1 MTPRLVTIRFSHY
14 NEKARWALER
24 CGVAYDEEPHLPLL
38 HAFGVMRVRLSGGNQ
53 DRTSTRYSTP
63 VLVTDDGP
71 IFDSTDIAR
80 YASDRADGA
89 LYPDTCGEAVEELDG
104 LFSSKLGHPAR
115 VVAYEALLPNGPLM
129 RQLAKENV
137 PGVEAA
143 VFNAAFPLFR
153 TAIQRSLRINAR
165 SAEKSRARIEELFD
179 TADERLA
186 DNAFL
191 AGPEFSLAD
200 ITFSALAAPAL
211 CISDADGYGARLPG
225 IDEAPPILADFARR
239 LRERPAGAHAL
250 RMFAEFRRGPHG
262 R

>member
-24 CGVAYDEEPHLPLL
+24 CGVAYEEEPHLPLL
-38 HAFGVMRVRLSGGNQ
+38 HAFGVMRVRLRGGT
-53 DRTSTRYSTP
+53 DERTSTRYSTP

-71 IFDSTDIAR
+71 LFDSTEIAR
-80 YASDRADGA
+80 YASDKAGGA
-89 LYPDTCGEAVEELDG
+89 LYPESCGGAVEELDG
-104 LFSSKLGHPAR
+104 LFSSRLGHPAR
-115 VVAYEALLPNGPLM
+115 VVAYEALLPNSSLM

-143 VFNAAFPLFR
+143 IFSAGLPLFR

-165 SAEKSRARIEELFD
+165 SAEKSRSRIEELFD
-179 TADERLA
+179 VADERLA

-191 AGPEFSLAD
+191 AGPAFSLAD

-211 CISDADGYGARLPG
+211 CVSDADGYGARLPG
-225 IDEAPPILADFARR
+225 LDEAPPILADFALR
-239 LRERPAGAHAL
+239 LRERPAGAHAM
-250 RMFAEFRRGPHG
+250 RMFAEYRRGPNG